1 MSEVTARIAEVR
13 QTVTLGGDH
22 KSALQ
27 EWLQAAGRPLP
38 AYRIALET
46 GPDHEKRFHVDAVVD
61 GTTIA
66 SGAGRTK
73 KEAEQEAARLSL
85 IALAG
90 PTA

>member
-1 MSEVTARIAEVR
+1 MR

-22 KSALQ
+22 ASRRYRN
-27 EWLQAAGRPLP
+27 GCRPPRRPLP

-73 KEAEQEAARLSL
+73 KEAEQEAARLGL
-85 IALAG
+85 VALTG